1 MSLSRRRLL
10 GGAGVLLGLPL
21 LDAMLPRRLR
31 GAAPEPARRLLCYYT
46 PNGMHMP
53 AWTPTRTGRDFELPP
68 ILAPLAEL
76 REQVLVLSGLANE
89 AAHPLGSGQHACG
102 TAGFLTA
109 ALARRSETALEV
121 GVSLDQV
128 YAAKVGGATRLPSL
142 QLGVVGGGSSGH
154 CDNGFGCG
162 YARNISWATPSLPLP
177 KLVSPRL
184 AFDLMFAGYDPT
196 ASAAAV
202 AARRARRS
210 SVLDHVQQDTQALR
224 RELGGDDRDKLGEY
238 LDSLRALELRVTR
251 DAAASCELDGF
262 TAEYDD
268 FAGHVDV
275 MTDLMVLALR
285 CDATRVISFMLGNSA
300 SNQSYEFIGVP
311 GSHHDLSHHA
321 GDPAKQ
327 ALLAQ
332 IGAWE
337 VAQLAAL
344 LTRLRA
350 VPEGEGTLLD
360 STLVFFS
367 SELSDGNGH
376 RHDDL
381 PVLLA
386 GGGVQ
391 GGRHLAHTGQRP
403 IADLFLTMLA
413 ALGAPQ
419 ERFGADGTTP
429 LPDLLA
435 G

>member
-1 MSLSRRRLL
+1 MILSRRRLL
-10 GGAGVLLGLPL
+10 GGASVLIGLPL
-21 LDAMLPRRLR
+21 LDAMLPRPIR
-31 GAAPEPARRLLCYYT
+31 GAPPAPVKRLLCYYT

-53 AWTPTRTGRDFELPP
+53 AWTPAQTGADFELPP
-68 ILAPLAEL
+68 ILAPLAPVRDE
-76 REQVLVLSGLANE
+76 VLVVSGLANE

-128 YAAKVGGATRLPSL
+128 YAAKVGRATRMPSL

-162 YARNISWATPSLPLP
+162 YARNISWATPTLPLP

-184 AFDLMFAGYDPT
+184 AFDLMFAGHDPN
-196 ASAAAV
+196 ASAAEA

-210 SVLDHVQQDTQALR
+210 SVLDHVRQDARSLR
-224 RELGGDDRDKLGEY
+224 TELGGDDRNKLGEY
-238 LDSLRALELRVTR
+238 LDSLRALELRVTAE
-251 DAAASCELDGF
+251 AATCEVDGF
-262 TAEYDD
+262 TPEYED

-285 CDATRVISFMLGNSA
+285 CDVTRVISFMLGNSA

-321 GDPAKQ
+321 GDPGKQ

-344 LTRLRA
+344 LIRLRA
-350 VPEGEGTLLD
+350 VAEGEGTLLD

-367 SELSDGNGH
+367 SELSDGNSH

-386 GGGVQ
+386 GGGLHT
-391 GGRHLAHTGQRP
+391 GRHLTYTDQRP
-403 IADLFLTMLA
+403 IADLFLGMLDV
-413 ALGAPQ
+413 LGAPA
-419 ERFGADGTTP
+419 ERFGLDGTTP
-429 LPDLLA
+429 LTDLAA